1 MFEHNTVTNI
11 NNNKCAI
18 VYARNLHLPTAITT
32 TFWSLIPPMIMCI
45 RYNLM

>member
-18 VYARNLHLPTAITT
+18 VYASKF
-32 TFWSLIPPMIMCI
+32 TFTYGYHHYILEFDSPYDNVYSI
-45 RYNLM
+45 